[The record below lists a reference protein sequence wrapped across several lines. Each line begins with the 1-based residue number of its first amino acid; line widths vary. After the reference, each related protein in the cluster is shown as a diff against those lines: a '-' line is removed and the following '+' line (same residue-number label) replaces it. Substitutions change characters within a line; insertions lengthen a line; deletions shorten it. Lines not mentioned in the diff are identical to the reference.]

1 MLKDLS
7 LRVRSLILFMPPLII
22 ASYYGGWVLGILV
35 LLAAQ
40 VGLSELQSVL
50 GFRAGYGVRLAI
62 LAVLLAGFVDPR
74 IVLAFYPAL
83 LLDLLPIFFVSA
95 RQAIDWSGV
104 LRGLARSSLAFL
116 YMSLFAFWPQLSN
129 LPGGRWALLA
139 TVVLIWV
146 NDAAAYL
153 IGSRW
158 GNGGMVPALSP
169 NKSWTGA
176 IAGIIGAISVGLII
190 GVLTQRPAIV
200 IVPVAIGVAVAG
212 QFGDLFESILKR
224 AGEVKD
230 SGNIFPGH
238 GGLLDRIDSLLFAVP
253 ITFILLYLDLI

>member
-1 MLKDLS
+1 MKDLS
-7 LRVRSLILFMPPLII
+7 VRIRSLVLFMPPILI
-22 ASYYGGWVLGILV
+22 ASYYGGWILGFLV
-35 LLAAQ
+35 LVAAQ

-62 LAVLLAGFVDPR
+62 FAVLLAGLVDPR
-74 IVLAFYPAL
+74 IILVFYPAL
-83 LLDLLPIFFVSA
+83 LLDLLPIFFTSA
-95 RQAIDWSGV
+95 RRQIDWSGV
-104 LRGLARSSLAFL
+104 LRELSRSSLAFL
-116 YMSLFAFWPQLSN
+116 YMSLFAFWPQLAN

-169 NKSWTGA
+169 NKSWIGA
-176 IAGIIGAISVGLII
+176 IAGILGAILVALVIAHFAGISI
-190 GVLTQRPAIV
+190 GFILPISIA
-200 IVPVAIGVAVAG
+200 VAVAG

-224 AGEVKD
+224 AGGVKD

-253 ITFILLYLDLI
+253 VTFILLYLGII